1 MSAGRGIY
9 VSDSEG
15 SEYIEGVSG
24 LWCTS
29 FGFGEKE
36 LVKAA
41 TAQME
46 KLPYYHSF
54 TGKTVNPAI
63 DLAEKLISLLLT
75 VSTRRFSVI
84 LDQKQTIRLSRWSGI
99 TMRLSANRKR
109 KRLSAASAAITAS
122 LLLLPA

>member
-29 FGFGEKE
+29 FG
-36 LVKAA
+36 LVKRTGQAA

-63 DLAEKLISLLLT
+63 DLAKS
-75 VSTRRFSVI
+75 
-84 LDQKQTIRLSRWSGI
+84 
-99 TMRLSANRKR
+99 
-109 KRLSAASAAITAS
+109 
-122 LLLLPA
+122 